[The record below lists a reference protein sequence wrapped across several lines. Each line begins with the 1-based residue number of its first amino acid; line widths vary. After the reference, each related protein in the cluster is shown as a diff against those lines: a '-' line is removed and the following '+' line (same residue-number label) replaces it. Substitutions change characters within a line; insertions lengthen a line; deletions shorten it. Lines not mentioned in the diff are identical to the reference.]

1 MLSQQRLGLIVCLAA
16 VVAGVLGTLLLG
28 AADPPTSTIRETEVL
43 MRAKLSS
50 SQKVLE
56 GLLAEDF
63 TLIAHGA
70 REMRRIS
77 EAAEWPRARDTV
89 YEHYAA
95 EFRRQCI
102 KLESLANKTNHE
114 GASFAYLHMTSTCID
129 CHDYVRDALRVADQ
143 PNGGV
148 QLIPAHLPVPE
159 N

>member
-1 MLSQQRLGLIVCLAA
+1 MTQRLVLLGGLVMIVGA
-16 VVAGVLGTLLLG
+16 VGTLLLS
-28 AADPPTSTIRETEVL
+28 AADPPTPTIPEAKVL

-70 REMRRIS
+70 REMKRIS
-77 EAAEWPRARDTV
+77 EAAEWPRARDAV

-102 KLESLANKTNHE
+102 KLENLANKTNHE
-114 GASFAYLHMTSTCID
+114 GASFTYLHMTTTCIG
-129 CHDYVRDALRVADQ
+129 CHNYVRDALRIAEQ

-148 QLIPAHLPVPE
+148 QLIPAHLPE